1 MPILGIIAS
10 AFRSAAGPQG
20 AYDALATVT
29 VPSGGAA
36 SVSFVGIPSGY
47 KHLQIRFIARTNRS
61 SLLDGV
67 YIRYN
72 SDSSAV
78 YTNHSLTGDGASASA
93 SAGTSQTYST
103 VALVAGNTATASVF
117 GAGVIDVLDY
127 SSTNKNKTM
136 RSLGGYDRNGGGYI
150 SLYSGL
156 YLNSNTAITS
166 LTFGSTDG
174 TGLLE
179 FSQFSLFGVK

>member
-1 MPILGIIAS
+1 MPILGIWAS
-10 AFRSAAGPQG
+10 SFRSAVGPQG

-47 KHLQIRFIARTNRS
+47 KHLQVRYIARTNRS
-61 SLLDGV
+61 SLIDGIS
-67 YIRYN
+67 IRYN
-72 SDSSAV
+72 SDSGTN
-78 YTNHSLTGDGASASA
+78 YTNHSLLGDGANASA
-93 SAGTSQTYST
+93 SAGTGQTYSA
-103 VALVAGNTATASVF
+103 VNVVVGNTAGANMF
-117 GAGVIDVLDY
+117 GAGVIDLLDY
-127 SSTNKNKTM
+127 ANISKYKTM
-136 RSLGGYDRNGGGYI
+136 RTIGGFDRNGGGYAA
-150 SLYSGL
+150 LYSGL
-156 YLNSNTAITS
+156 WLNTAAITS